1 MEDPSSRGLD
11 HPIAAH
17 RLLGDGRST
26 ALIRPG
32 GEIDWWCAPE
42 VDSPPVLWS
51 LLDPAGAAARWVDVR
66 MVSRSQEPAGPA
78 TRTVVRAPGGGRVE
92 CWDGLVATDGGVA
105 LVRAVKVVAAA
116 TPGTGDTVELTH
128 ELALGGFDRP
138 WVVWSGAGGFAGA
151 SSGASSLDGMPIRVL
166 RGGAG
171 APGAPEVTADGRWLR
186 SAVRATPGRWAGVA
200 ITLGAAG
207 DESFDDL
214 VEALGAA
221 EEDQAAKL
229 RSARLPRHHPERA
242 RDALAV
248 LGACTVRATGAVVA
262 SPTTSLP
269 EAPGGDRQFDY
280 RFTWLRDASLAVS
293 VAALLGRRADAK
305 AYLGFL
311 HGIVGSDEPPAP
323 LTDVRGDPVPEE
335 REIPG
340 VRGWAGSLPVRVG
353 NGAGD
358 QVQFDALGMVVEA
371 ISVHM
376 QTGGRLDPRSWELV
390 RRIADHV
397 VEHNGEP
404 TAGIWE
410 FREDAV
416 LVSADL
422 GCWLALDRAIW
433 IARLRHPFTPRRRWK
448 RARRKVHKRLVGA
461 LTEHGG
467 LPQCYDEDPPR
478 ADAAT
483 LMAALFGTFRNRSR
497 RARRLV
503 DATLHDLDAPPFLY
517 RYEPGADDGFTGREG
532 AFLPV
537 SWWAVIALA
546 ATGRVKEAH
555 ARADAMCAV
564 LPRLFAEE
572 IDPETG
578 ESLGNI
584 PLV

>member
-1 MEDPSSRGLD
+1 M
-11 HPIAAH
+11 
-17 RLLGDGRST
+17 
-26 ALIRPG
+26 
-32 GEIDWWCAPE
+32 
-42 VDSPPVLWS
+42 LWS

-66 MVSRSQEPAGPA
+66 MVSRSQEPAGPT
-78 TRTVVRAPGGGRVE
+78 TRTVVRAAGGGRAE
-92 CWDGLVATDGGVA
+92 CWDGLVATEGGVA
-105 LVRAVKVVAAA
+105 LVRAVRMVTAVRSA
-116 TPGTGDTVELTH
+116 PGNAVELTH

-138 WVVWSGAGGFAGA
+138 WAAWSGAA
-151 SSGASSLDGMPIRVL
+151 SGACVLSIDGMEIRVI
-166 RGGAG
+166 GGTG
-171 APGAPEVTADGRWLR
+171 APKVSDDGRWLR
-186 SAVRATPGRWAGVA
+186 SVVGAQPGQWTGLA
-200 ITLGAAG
+200 ITVGGVDESFEDLVESLGAA
-207 DESFDDL
+207 D
-214 VEALGAA
+214 
-221 EEDQAAKL
+221 EDQAATL
-229 RSARLPRHHPERA
+229 ESARLPRHHPERA

-269 EAPGGDRQFDY
+269 EAPGADRQFDY

-305 AYLGFL
+305 AYLSLL
-311 HGIVGSDEPPAP
+311 HGIVGGDEPPAP
-323 LTDVRGDPVPEE
+323 VTDVRGDPVPDE
-335 REIPG
+335 REVPG

-371 ISVHM
+371 ISVHL
-376 QTGGRLDPRSWELV
+376 QTGGGLDRRSWKLV

-404 TAGIWE
+404 SAGIWE

-433 IARLRHPFTPRRRWK
+433 IARIRHPLTSRRRWK
-448 RARRKVHKRLVGA
+448 QARRKVHERLVGA

-467 LPQCYDEDPPR
+467 LPQCYDEEPPR

-483 LMAALFGTFRNRSR
+483 LMAALFGTFRGHSR

-517 RYEPGADDGFTGREG
+517 RYEPGGDDGFHGREG
-532 AFLPV
+532 AFVPV

-555 ARADAMCAV
+555 ARADAMCAA
-564 LPRLFAEE
+564 LPRLLAEE

-584 PLV
+584 PLVWSHMEAARAMYVLDAATLRRRYGRLGLMLWRVGRYLSLSLRG